1 MPVIL
6 FIPIFIVLF
15 LVAVVVFII
24 WAAKNGG
31 FSTKRDSKITLR
43 EGETPILAT
52 EIVWFRKS
60 MYMNKNKIPRG
71 VLDITD
77 QRVVYTREFGEKY
90 EFALE
95 KNEIESVDYDGPR
108 WSCSSPPMGLT
119 ICWTRAP
126 SALPWGPLSP
136 MRPCTGMPWN
146 SWVYRWH
153 GKTVLC
159 TRAET
164 VFGIFTTVF

>member
-60 MYMNKNKIPRG
+60 MAACG
-71 VLDITD
+71 
-77 QRVVYTREFGEKY
+77 
-90 EFALE
+90 
-95 KNEIESVDYDGPR
+95 
-108 WSCSSPPMGLT
+108 
-119 ICWTRAP
+119 
-126 SALPWGPLSP
+126 
-136 MRPCTGMPWN
+136 
-146 SWVYRWH
+146 
-153 GKTVLC
+153 
-159 TRAET
+159 
-164 VFGIFTTVF
+164 

>member
-1 MPVIL
+1 MREERLKPMPVIL

-60 MYMNKNKIPRG
+60 MYMNKIPRG

-77 QRVVYTREFGEKY
+77 QRVSTPGSLVRSTSSLWRRTRSKVSIMMAANAGDHPCQGRQRIFVQYLSCQGYTGCPGT
-90 EFALE
+90 A
-95 KNEIESVDYDGPR
+95 G
-108 WSCSSPPMGLT
+108 
-119 ICWTRAP
+119 
-126 SALPWGPLSP
+126 
-136 MRPCTGMPWN
+136 CTG
-146 SWVYRWH
+146 
-153 GKTVLC
+153 GTVKQSAVPGQKLSL
-159 TRAET
+159 EYLQL
-164 VFGIFTTVF
+164 FSDPI

>member
-6 FIPIFIVLF
+6 FIPIFIVLL

-24 WAAKNGG
+24 LAAKNGG

-95 KNEIESVDYDGPR
+95 KNEIESVDYDGGMR
-108 WSCSSPPMGLT
+108 VTIHAKDGSTYSFNTSPAKDTLD
-119 ICWTRAP
+119 
-126 SALPWGPLSP
+126 ALEQLGVPVA
-136 MRPCTGMPWN
+136 R
-146 SWVYRWH
+146 
-153 GKTVLC
+153 
-159 TRAET
+159 
-164 VFGIFTTVF
+164 

>member
-60 MYMNKNKIPRG
+60 MYM
-71 VLDITD
+71 TD

-95 KNEIESVDYDGPR
+95 KNEIESVDYDGGMR
-108 WSCSSPPMGLT
+108 VTIHAKDGSAYSFNTSPAKDTLD
-119 ICWTRAP
+119 
-126 SALPWGPLSP
+126 ALEQLGVPVA
-136 MRPCTGMPWN
+136 R
-146 SWVYRWH
+146 
-153 GKTVLC
+153 
-159 TRAET
+159 
-164 VFGIFTTVF
+164 

>member
-1 MPVIL
+1 MPIIL

-15 LVAVVVFII
+15 LATVVVFII

-43 EGETPILAT
+43 KGETSILAT

-60 MYMNKNKIPRG
+60 MYMNKHKILRG

-77 QRVVYTREFGEKY
+77 QRVAYTREYGEKY

-95 KNEIESVDYDGPR
+95 KNEIENVSYDDGMR
-108 WSCSSPPMGLT
+108 VTIHAKDGSTYSFNTSPAKDTLD
-119 ICWTRAP
+119 
-126 SALPWGPLSP
+126 ALEKLEVPVA
-136 MRPCTGMPWN
+136 R
-146 SWVYRWH
+146 
-153 GKTVLC
+153 
-159 TRAET
+159 
-164 VFGIFTTVF
+164 

>member
-71 VLDITD
+71 VLDT
-77 QRVVYTREFGEKY
+77 QTSGLSTPGSLARSTSLLWRRTRSKVSIMMAACG
-90 EFALE
+90 
-95 KNEIESVDYDGPR
+95 
-108 WSCSSPPMGLT
+108 
-119 ICWTRAP
+119 
-126 SALPWGPLSP
+126 
-136 MRPCTGMPWN
+136 
-146 SWVYRWH
+146 
-153 GKTVLC
+153 
-159 TRAET
+159 
-164 VFGIFTTVF
+164 

>member
-95 KNEIESVDYDGPR
+95 KNEIESVDYDGRHAGDHPCQGRQRVFDSTPLLPR
-108 WSCSSPPMGLT
+108 IHW
-119 ICWTRAP
+119 
-126 SALPWGPLSP
+126 
-136 MRPCTGMPWN
+136 MPWN
-146 SWVYRWH
+146 SWDVPVAR
-153 GKTVLC
+153 
-159 TRAET
+159 
-164 VFGIFTTVF
+164 

>member
-1 MPVIL
+1 MPVTL

-60 MYMNKNKIPRG
+60 MYMNKNKIPPRRAGHHRPAGCLHPG
-71 VLDITD
+71 V
-77 QRVVYTREFGEKY
+77 
-90 EFALE
+90 
-95 KNEIESVDYDGPR
+95 
-108 WSCSSPPMGLT
+108 W
-119 ICWTRAP
+119 
-126 SALPWGPLSP
+126 
-136 MRPCTGMPWN
+136 
-146 SWVYRWH
+146 
-153 GKTVLC
+153 
-159 TRAET
+159 
-164 VFGIFTTVF
+164 